1 MICVCVSGDQTYY
14 LICCMMLVSLL
25 LLPPWCRYGGKPRR
39 YTTQQ
44 CKQ

>member
-1 MICVCVSGDQTYY
+1 
-14 LICCMMLVSLL
+14 MMLVSLL
-25 LLPPWCRYGGKPRR
+25 LLPPPWCRYGGKPRR